1 MMART
6 SAPLRPPG
14 PLTLA
19 RAGVED
25 LRRAAKAHR
34 VWSHLGARDIATQY
48 RRTVLGPWW
57 FTLSSVV
64 FAGSLGLVYSRLF
77 GSSIHDFLP
86 YVAAGLFVWQFIAV
100 FITDGA
106 NLYLNSAQIIL
117 NLPVPLGVH
126 ALRLPVRATITFL
139 HNLLAWFIVAL
150 LLRYTI
156 SPTVLL
162 ALPMLGLVV
171 LALLPASLIIGAVC
185 TRFRDLPV
193 IVTLGVQLF
202 FFITPISW
210 KASQLSGNSQWVV
223 RYNPFVYLIDVVR
236 RPLIGNGPT
245 LHGVL
250 ICLAIAAVGWTV
262 AVPIQG
268 HARRRLV
275 YWL

>member
-1 MMART
+1 MFTSSTDSRRIGLRT
-6 SAPLRPPG
+6 LWK
-14 PLTLA
+14 
-19 RAGVED
+19 AGRQD
-25 LRRAAKAHR
+25 LGRSIMAHR

-77 GSSIHDFLP
+77 GSTVHDFLP
-86 YVAAGLFVWQFIAV
+86 YIAAGIFVWQFIAV

-106 NLYLNSAQIIL
+106 NLYLSSAQIIL
-117 NLPVPLGVH
+117 NLPIPLGVH
-126 ALRLPVRATITFL
+126 ALRLPVRATLTFL

-150 LLRYTI
+150 LLQYTI

-162 ALPMLGLVV
+162 VVPMLALVV
-171 LALLPASLIIGAVC
+171 LALLPISLIIGAVC

-210 KASQLSGNSQWVV
+210 KASQLSGKSQWVV
-223 RYNPFVYLIDVVR
+223 RYNPFVYLIDAVR
-236 RPLIGNGPT
+236 RPLIGHAPT
-245 LHGVL
+245 THGVL
-250 ICLAIAAVGWTV
+250 VCVLIAAVGWIV